1 VYEQQCP
8 RPDPTPPYRPRVQ
21 RGLVLSSRAW
31 LRGARGSA
39 HQTCRRSG
47 APQRLVAD
55 VRRRTNLRRPER
67 RAVRRV
73 CAVGHLDIGRL
84 QAAVQTTLPSA
95 IQIFIV
101 IDDSRRLRESFHK
114 TRIVLL
120 CTILTRVGLA
130 HMLVVMSRVATGRVV
145 SSEEV
150 RVGVVA
156 RTVVG

>member
-1 VYEQQCP
+1 M
-8 RPDPTPPYRPRVQ
+8 
-21 RGLVLSSRAW
+21 
-31 LRGARGSA
+31 
-39 HQTCRRSG
+39 
-47 APQRLVAD
+47 
-55 VRRRTNLRRPER
+55 
-67 RAVRRV
+67 RRV